1 VDSSAPAGAA
11 AAVARDSWTRLLA
24 VTARVLGDLD
34 LAEDAL
40 ADAFAAALERWP
52 VDGVPANPEGW
63 LVATARRRAI
73 DQLRRGRRYAE
84 KLRLLAATLDDG
96 PPDAPSSIPDER
108 LRLVF
113 TCCHPALAR
122 DGQVALALRYL
133 CGLRTA
139 EIARLFLVPEATMAA
154 RLTRAKKKIAAAGI
168 PYQVPR
174 DDQLPDRLAGVLAV
188 LYLVFSEGYAA
199 TGGST
204 PIRAELCDRAV
215 AMARLVAALL
225 PDQPEAAGL
234 LALVL
239 LQDSRREARLDGAGR
254 LVLLPEQDRS
264 RWDAGKVRD
273 GLAALDAALR
283 AGTAGPYTIQAA
295 IAAEHARAPRAAGT
309 DWAAI
314 VAWYDAL
321 AKVAPSPVVALNR
334 AVAVAMVDGPEA
346 GLALLDGLR
355 GEPALAG
362 NHLLPGARA
371 GLLRRLGRPAAA
383 AYAEAFELARTDAE
397 RDFYRR
403 AMS

>member
-1 VDSSAPAGAA
+1 VDASASAE
-11 AAVARDSWTRLLA
+11 AVARDSWTRLVA
-24 VTARVLGDLD
+24 VTARLLGDLD

-52 VDGVPANPEGW
+52 ADGVPANPEGW

-84 KLRLLAATLDDG
+84 KLRLLAATLDEG

-122 DGQVALALRYL
+122 DAQVALALRYL

-188 LYLVFSEGYAA
+188 VYLVFSEGYAA
-199 TGGST
+199 SGGST

-215 AMARLVAALL
+215 AMARLVARLL
-225 PDQPEAAGL
+225 PDRPEASGL

-239 LQDSRREARLDGAGR
+239 LQDSRRDARLDAAGR
-254 LVLLPEQDRS
+254 LVLLADQDRG
-264 RWDAGKVRD
+264 RWDAAEIRD
-273 GLAALDAALR
+273 GLAALEAAL
-283 AGTAGPYTIQAA
+283 AGGTAGPYTIQAA
-295 IAAEHARAPRAAGT
+295 IAAEHARAARAADT

-314 VAWYDAL
+314 VGWYDAL
-321 AKVAPSPVVALNR
+321 AKAAPSPVVALNR
-334 AVAVAMVDGPEA
+334 AVAVAMVDGPAA
-346 GLALLDGLR
+346 GLALLEELR
-355 GEPALAG
+355 GEPALAA
-362 NHLLPGARA
+362 NHLLPGARG
-371 GLLRRLGRPAAA
+371 GLLRHLGRDADAAA

-403 AMS
+403 GM